1 MTLTPK
7 CLRHPRYLAFAA
19 PQQLRQYV
27 SQPATIDLRKTS
39 RQFNSSSLTL
49 CHQASNLRF
58 PMLS

>member
-49 CHQASNLRF
+49 CHQAST
-58 PMLS
+58 